1 MGLFQRK
8 ALSALYELND
18 EQMVRWREGD
28 RSAWNEDAN
37 GRPLSALTIARR
49 DPEAARTPAEYPAR
63 TGRPDPQADLEWEAE
78 AS

>member
-49 DPEAARTPAEYPAR
+49 DPRRPAPPPNTQRGQAA
-63 TGRPDPQADLEWEAE
+63 DPQADLEWEAE